1 MSEFRDYVLRN
12 SFKAL
17 FVALV
22 VGLFLYILAPFAV
35 SIVIGGILAMALG
48 PVVEKLEARGL
59 KRGGALLLTVLMLGL
74 LVLGPVVGFFV
85 RGSRVVTAY
94 MAHADFEQMTTQLKD
109 RGLGLLD
116 RLGDLHGLDSET
128 AKQKIDSMVGKTVA
142 FITGV
147 FAAFVSQLPEM
158 FLLSFITLFSAYFF
172 LKEADRI
179 RDVFDRFGHFSAENG
194 DRFVR
199 VVVMSCREVFV
210 ANILTG
216 VLQAIVVSLGALIC
230 GVGDFF
236 MVFFI
241 TFVASF
247 IPIIGAGP
255 VAVVLAIM
263 CFMAER
269 VGPGI
274 GMLVVAGVAGVSD
287 NLIRPYL
294 ASLGEVAV
302 HPFVGLLAV
311 IGGVIMLGLP
321 GLFIGPLLAALC
333 FGAVPIIVEELLP
346 TERRSK
352 TRP

>member
-1 MSEFRDYVLRN
+1 MNEFRDYVLRN
-12 SFKAL
+12 SFKAA
-17 FVALV
+17 FVVLV
-22 VGLFLYILAPFAV
+22 VGLFIYVMAPFAV
-35 SIVIGGILAMALG
+35 SVVIGGILAMALR
-48 PVVEKLEARGL
+48 PVVGWMEARKL
-59 KRGGALLLTVLMLGL
+59 KRNTALILTTLLIGVI
-74 LVLGPVVGFFV
+74 VLGPVVGFFV
-85 RGSRVVTAY
+85 RGSRVVTTY
-94 MAHADFEQMTTQLKD
+94 MQHADFEAISSQVKARAHGVLEHFS
-109 RGLGLLD
+109 
-116 RLGDLHGLDSET
+116 DLHGMDSLT
-128 AKQKIDSMVGKTVA
+128 AKEKVDSMVGKVLG

-158 FLLSFITLFSAYFF
+158 FLLSFVSLFAAYFF
-172 LKEADRI
+172 LKEEAAVRAL
-179 RDVFDRFGHFSAENG
+179 FDRYGHFTGENG

-199 VVVMSCREVFV
+199 VVVTSCREVFV

-216 VLQAIVVSLGALIC
+216 LLQATIVSLGAFAC

-255 VAVVLAIM
+255 VAAFLAVM
-263 CFMAER
+263 CFMDGRTA
-269 VGPGI
+269 PGI
-274 GMLVVAGVAGVSD
+274 VMLVVAGVAGLSD

-321 GLFIGPLLAALC
+321 GLFIGPLLASLC
-333 FGAVPIIVEELLP
+333 FGAVPIIVEELMP
-346 TERRSK
+346 TERRER
-352 TRP
+352 TRK